1 MDYGELENRESVSSI
16 SRVGYKMSEPGY
28 ESSGYER
35 SMGPKRLD
43 TVQG

>member
-1 MDYGELENRESVSSI
+1 MDYGELENRESVS